1 MSRASS
7 QVGHCAPVTDAER
20 YVRLG
25 LQAGR
30 LEEGLVD
37 AYFGP
42 PELADGPPL
51 DRDALVT
58 ELDALLGDL
67 QDGWLRD
74 QVAGLRTWA
83 SPPPSYADEVEGCY
97 GVRPTHTGDELFAG
111 AHQRLEAL
119 LPGPGSLHERHARWR
134 ERQLVPADRVEATV
148 AAVIERARE
157 ATRRLVDLAAGEGVE
172 LATIRDQPWLA
183 FCHYRGGLRSRIEV
197 NVDLPLTAME
207 LLRLT
212 MHETYP
218 GHHTERVMKEG
229 PLEQTIVL
237 VPTPQSLISEGIAEA
252 APLLLLQ
259 SGAGRALA
267 AAVRDEAGIDFE
279 LDRALAIED
288 AAELLRWAEVDAALM
303 LHEDGADPDE
313 VRAYLHRWSLM
324 SPELVDHMLR
334 YFREPSS
341 RTYIIAPV
349 AGGSLCQSYCAGR
362 HRRLRRLLTEQVR
375 VADLRVR

>member
-1 MSRASS
+1 L
-7 QVGHCAPVTDAER
+7 QVGHSALVTNAER

-51 DRDALVT
+51 ERAALVA
-58 ELDALLGDL
+58 ELNALVGDL
-67 QDGWLRD
+67 EDGWLRD
-74 QVAGLRTWA
+74 QVAGLHTWA
-83 SPPPSYADEVEGCY
+83 AAPASYADEVEGCY
-97 GVRPTHTGDELFAG
+97 GVRPTHTGEALFAG
-111 AHQRLEAL
+111 AHERLEAL
-119 LPGPGSLHERHARWR
+119 LPDPGSLHERYARRR
-134 ERQLVPADRVEATV
+134 ESQLVPADRVEATV

-157 ATRRLVDLAAGEGVE
+157 ATRRLVDLPAGEGVE
-172 LATIRDQPWLA
+172 LATVHDEPWLA

-212 MHETYP
+212 MHEAYP
-218 GHHTERVMKEG
+218 GHHTERVKKEG
-229 PLEQTIVL
+229 PLEETIVL
-237 VPTPQSLISEGIAEA
+237 VPTPQSLLSEGIAEA
-252 APLLLLQ
+252 APLILLE
-259 SGAGRALA
+259 SGAGRGLA
-267 AAVRDEAGIDFE
+267 AAIRDAAGIAFD
-279 LDRALAIED
+279 LDHALAIED
-288 AAELLRWAEVDAALM
+288 AAELLRWAEVNAALM
-303 LHEDGADPDE
+303 LHEDGADPDD
-313 VRAYLHRWSLM
+313 VRAYLRHWSLM

-349 AGGSLCQSYCAGR
+349 AGGSLCRSYVAGR
-362 HRRLRRLLTEQVR
+362 PERLRRLLTEQVR
-375 VADLRVR
+375 VADLL

>member
-1 MSRASS
+1 
-7 QVGHCAPVTDAER
+7 VTDAER

-42 PELADGPPL
+42 PELGDGPPL
-51 DRDALVT
+51 EREELVA

-67 QDGWLRD
+67 EDGWLRD
-74 QVAGLRTWA
+74 QVGGLRTWA
-83 SPPPSYADEVEGCY
+83 GAPPSYADEVEGCY
-97 GVRPTHTGDELFAG
+97 GVRPTHTGEALFAG
-111 AHQRLEAL
+111 AHERLDAL
-119 LPGPGSLHERHARWR
+119 LPGRGSLPERHARWR
-134 ERQLVPADRVEATV
+134 ERQLVPADRVQATV

-157 ATRRLVDLAAGEGVE
+157 ATRRVVDLPAGESVE
-172 LATIRDQPWLA
+172 LATVRDEPWLA
-183 FCHYRGGLRSRIEV
+183 FCHYRGDLRSRIEV
-197 NVDLPLTAME
+197 NLDLPLTAME

-229 PLEQTIVL
+229 PLEETIVL

-252 APLLLLQ
+252 APLLLLE
-259 SGAGRALA
+259 SDAGRSLA
-267 AAVRDEAGIDFE
+267 AAIRNEAAIDFD
-279 LDRALAIED
+279 LDHALAIED

-303 LHEDGADPDE
+303 LHEDGADPDD

-324 SPELVDHMLR
+324 GPELVDHMLR
-334 YFREPSS
+334 YFQEPTS

-349 AGGSLCQSYCAGR
+349 AGGSLCRPYVAGR
-362 HRRLRRLLTEQVR
+362 RERLRRLLTEQVR
-375 VADLRVR
+375 VADLR